1 MERPEAGAPP
11 RLVLLEFLVQYD
23 RVNERSMFFPFL
35 LGTAREHG
43 VEAQWW
49 FALSRIRRHEDRQE
63 GRLLHA
69 DLEPGQL
76 ETLARRLRDFAPT
89 HLVVTEDLSRE
100 TEEAIRGA
108 TPPGLVILSMPAGKE
123 FHFRR
128 EEYLQGPD
136 PVLAQVARTLHPRDN
151 PWYYARPYWFLR
163 FLGIEAPEEATRYLV
178 EHVTPHYDA
187 EPLDQESA
195 AAGSNL
201 VLVSGVSCGGKP
213 SVADNPIFDGVD
225 LKECRVITGCSYCG
239 GSPTP
244 PLHSPRVD
252 RLALI
257 ESQLRRILAAP
268 PGRSLRNKNAYMVFD
283 YDMLSEVQRFC
294 RMVLDLEMP
303 PSTFYFAPRLDDVLR
318 EREAIEAAIPGML
331 AAGHVLKTLIMGIET
346 FSPAE
351 MARFNKRLTMDHIEG
366 VIALQQE
373 WQQRFPEGFEFFH
386 GDGGRSAWS
395 FIFFTPW
402 TLPED
407 IRINLE
413 EGRRLGLDPTGFWM
427 VSTLLLVRT
436 TPITALARAQGG
448 ILRDHYEDRGILYVP
463 VTLFEDIHGALPW
476 HFLDP
481 RTACFFRWFVRAFA
495 AWNDGAECWYFRDDP
510 DFPWIRDLVQGA
522 RFLPLDLGLVLL
534 DRVERD
540 GVEQD
545 PRALLSGALAE
556 AARRCPLDEDP
567 RPRHRRLREDP
578 RVVLRASQERGAT
591 PVADWL
597 DPLVGEETLPR
608 EARVVRDVARVLARG
623 LPGDLGSLRIASLR
637 PVEGSEEG
645 ALRLGIRVGD
655 RVLQGDL
662 FGGESRTEAFLASR
676 HFRLCLLRETPAGEP
691 GDRRLLGLL
700 LALLDHRWDGL
711 TRSPSFR
718 PPGR

>member
-1 MERPEAGAPP
+1 MERSGGSP

-35 LGTAREHG
+35 LGSAREHG
-43 VEAQWW
+43 VPAEWW
-49 FALSRIRRHEDRQE
+49 FALSRIRRHEDREE
-63 GRLLHA
+63 GRLLYA

-76 ETLARRLRDFAPT
+76 ETLCRRLQEFSPT
-89 HLVVTEDLSRE
+89 HLVVTEDLSRD
-100 TEEAIRGA
+100 TEEAIRA
-108 TPPGLVILSMPAGKE
+108 AAPPGLAILSMPAGKE

-128 EEYLQGPD
+128 EEYLRGAD
-136 PVLAQVARTLHPRDN
+136 PVLARVARQLHPRNN

-163 FLGIEAPEEATRYLV
+163 FLGIDDPEAASRYLV
-178 EHVTPHYDA
+178 EHVIPAYDA
-187 EPLDQESA
+187 VPLDEASA

-213 SVADNPIFDGVD
+213 SVADNPLFDGVN
-225 LKECRVITGCSYCG
+225 LEECRVVTGCSYCG

-244 PLHSPRVD
+244 PLHSPGVD
-252 RLALI
+252 RLSLV
-257 ESQLRRILAAP
+257 EDQLRRILATP
-268 PGRSLRNKNAYMVFD
+268 PERSLRNKNAFMVFD
-283 YDMLSEVQRFC
+283 YDMLREVRRFC
-294 RMVLDLEMP
+294 RMVLDLGMP

-331 AAGHVLKTLIMGIET
+331 AAGHMLKTLIMGIET

-386 GDGGRSAWS
+386 GDGGRSSWS

-436 TPITALARAQGG
+436 TPITALARARGG
-448 ILRDHYEDRGILYVP
+448 ILRDRYLDRGLLYVP
-463 VTLFEDIHGALPW
+463 ATLFEDIHGALPW

-495 AWNDGAECWYFRDDP
+495 AWNDGEDCWFFRDDP
-510 DFPWIRDLVQGA
+510 DFPRVLDLVREV
-522 RFLPLDLGLVLL
+522 RFLPLDLGIALL
-534 DRVERD
+534 DIVERE
-540 GVEQD
+540 GIEGD
-545 PRALLSGALAE
+545 PGDMLSRALAE
-556 AARRCPLDEDP
+556 AGRQCPLDVDP

-578 RVVLRASQERGAT
+578 RERLQA
-591 PVADWL
+591 
-597 DPLVGEETLPR
+597 VGEAPVVPADNWLLASAGEGELPLS
-608 EARVVRDVARVLARG
+608 ARVVRDVARVLDRG
-623 LPGDLGSLRIASLR
+623 LPGDLGRLRIASLR
-637 PVEGSEEG
+637 PVEGTDGEV
-645 ALRLGIRVGD
+645 LRLEIRVGD
-655 RVLQGDL
+655 RTLHADL
-662 FGGESRTEAFLASR
+662 FDDRPGTEAFLSSR
-676 HFRLCLLRETPAGEP
+676 HFRLCLLRETPASDP
-691 GDRRLLGLL
+691 ADRRLLGLL
-700 LALLDHRWDGL
+700 LALLDHRRDGL
-711 TRSPSFR
+711 VRSPSFR